1 MKRIPVLLFSMLTL
15 IMACQS
21 GTTKDGKGALKSDTA
36 KYFATTPFFKE
47 QMQYVDLRNFLIYKI
62 TVIDGKK
69 DSVMLTKDDFAKWAR
84 IFLDKDISG
93 PQIAKGY
100 KESVFNDL
108 STGSITLNYS
118 PLDGEATIQNID
130 VLLSQETNQVKR
142 IMIRSVY
149 NRGDTLVT
157 ELCSWK
163 ADKSFQV
170 NRSSTTKSGYQRT
183 ELNNINWND
192 KP

>member
-1 MKRIPVLLFSMLTL
+1 MKRIPVMLFPLLTF
-15 IMACQS
+15 IMACRS
-21 GTTKDGKGALKSDTA
+21 GTTKTGEAALKTDTA

-47 QMQYVDLRNFLIYKI
+47 QIQYVDLRNFSIYKI
-62 TVIDGKK
+62 SVIDGRK
-69 DSVMLTKDDFAKWAR
+69 DSGVLTKDDFAKWAG

-93 PQIAKGY
+93 PQTAKGY
-100 KESVFNDL
+100 RESVFNDL

-130 VLLSQETNQVKR
+130 VLLAQETSQVKS
-142 IMIRSVY
+142 IIIRSVY
-149 NRGDTLVT
+149 DRGDTLVT

-170 NRSSTTKSGYQRT
+170 NRSFTTKSGYQRT
-183 ELNNINWND
+183 ELNFINWND